1 MAAKNAGIPPERVIP
16 LDTVHG
22 PRSGTIVPD
31 LHELIAFGL
40 AQQPHFVERTLNPG
54 EGKTKIAFLS
64 YSSGTTGKPKAS
76 TERLVEYFS
85 RSLKNILQAVEI
97 SHYAPIANIL
107 QAAAWWKVN
116 DNNIPWEDRR
126 IRPGDVT
133 TAGMYF
139 SSWLKD
145 I

>member
-31 LHELIAFGL
+31 LHELIAYGL

-76 TERLVEYFS
+76 AERSVEYFQSKLKKYFAGGGDFSLRSHSEYPPGSRLVES
-85 RSLKNILQAVEI
+85 E
-97 SHYAPIANIL
+97 
-107 QAAAWWKVN
+107 
-116 DNNIPWEDRR
+116 
-126 IRPGDVT
+126 
-133 TAGMYF
+133 
-139 SSWLKD
+139 
-145 I
+145 